1 MKKLQII
8 DYNSGIIEMERDM
21 DGGALVRY
29 VDDRGI
35 IQRAGGIDAA
45 YFGESH
51 MIKNSYYR
59 PIAEKLVER
68 FEELSHI
75 PPAAILWLQEMDW
88 KPPKKGKKWQWI
100 ARCKKAP
107 PMLTDTWGYSF
118 IIEVRDYFFRDMSRE
133 QIITLVYHEMRHI
146 GEEGDILHHDLEDW
160 SNLVATFGHDW
171 AAADQDIADL
181 LADDFEGFKELGI
194 GRQLSIYE
202 GDSAAMKAG
211 VRND

>member
-8 DYNSGIIEMERDM
+8 DCNSGVIELERDM
-21 DGGALVRY
+21 DGSALVQY

-51 MIKNSYYR
+51 MIKNNYYR

-68 FEELSHI
+68 FEELKHI
-75 PPAAILWLQEMDW
+75 PPAAILWLQEIDW
-88 KPPKKGKKWQWI
+88 KPPKNGKKKWQWI

-107 PMLTDTWGYSF
+107 PMLADTWGYSF
-118 IIEVRDYFFRDMSRE
+118 IIEVRDYFFRDMSKE
-133 QIITLVYHEMRHI
+133 QIIALVYHEMRHI

-160 SNLVATFGHDW
+160 SNLVATFGYDW
-171 AAADQDIADL
+171 AAADQDIENL
-181 LADDFEGFKELGI
+181 LDDDFEGFKRLGI
-194 GRQLSIYE
+194 GRQLTIYE
-202 GDSAAMKAG
+202 GGNAAMRSG
-211 VRND
+211 GTE